1 MGPAVVRPWRAAA
14 EPEGQVLMKAAFLS
28 VALLSSGFASA
39 ADQMPVACPPGEP
52 VQWIADYCMA
62 RLGTDDEIAASDC
75 ISKESEIMFRSSCT
89 AKLHFK
95 RSLCEVLVKSGTR
108 KGTVNACVDDPA
120 FFGTTVLHG
129 GVGA

>member
-1 MGPAVVRPWRAAA
+1 MKSSFLIIAV
-14 EPEGQVLMKAAFLS
+14 
-28 VALLSSGFASA
+28 LSSGFASA
-39 ADQMPVACPPGEP
+39 ADQKAVACPPGEP

-62 RLGTDDEIAASDC
+62 KLATDDEIAASDC
-75 ISKESEIMFRSSCT
+75 ISEESKIMFRSSCT

-108 KGTVNACVDDPA
+108 EGTVDACVDDPT
-120 FFGTTVLHG
+120 FFGTTVGRG